1 MWIIRNKNRMFN
13 MDRFRDVFV
22 KKNTIQFFESA
33 SACIEIV
40 FDNEKEAEQSF
51 NYIIEGLK
59 NKNLVIFI

>member
-1 MWIIRNKNRMFN
+1 MNK
-13 MDRFRDVFV
+13 FRDVFV
-22 KKNTIQFFESA
+22 KKNVIQFFENGSTNV
-33 SACIEIV
+33 EIA